1 MAEAETASEGE
12 RIAEIHTR
20 LVDIEA
26 HNAPA
31 RAARILKGLGFDEAA
46 QARSLGEFSGGWRMR
61 VALAAVLFSE
71 PDLLLLD
78 EPTNYLD
85 LEGVLWLTDYLKT
98 CQATILV
105 ISHDRDLLDDVAEQ
119 ILHLDRGKL
128 TLWTGGYSSFE
139 RQRREQQI
147 LAGKAAK
154 KQEEKRAH
162 LQAFVDRF
170 RAKASKA
177 VQAQSRLKMLAKMEP
192 VAAIVDESVQPFKWP
207 PVAKRLSPPIVTM
220 EKVSAGYDG
229 RAVIARIDLTLA
241 DDDRIGLLGQNGNG
255 KSTFAKLIAGRL
267 EPMAGKMT
275 RANRLQVG
283 YFAQHQIDELEPGG
297 SVYDH
302 VAERMRGEAVSK
314 IRGRAAMIGFS
325 GARADTKVDS
335 LSGGEKAR
343 LMMGLA
349 AFDGPQLLI
358 LDEPTNHLDIDSR
371 GELIE
376 AINDYEGACILV
388 SHDRRLLEACVDRL
402 WLAANGTVKPFEG
415 DLADYSRFVLGAD
428 QRPEQRRKRGSAPPP
443 PAAGPRREPQLKR
456 ELAALE
462 DRINRFR
469 DLLRRLD
476 EALAAGKRARRRRG
490 ENRGIGGEARRTRAG
505 ADGER
510 GSMVRTVGR
519 GGRDMSAA
527 RLRAIGVAVGLLM
540 TASASAAGLAASP
553 APWPD
558 SFVARLE
565 ALALIE
571 SLNADLLAHDSAT
584 LTLERWCADHRLADP
599 ARIVAERVSDTT
611 KPASPEVRAAL
622 DVKPDEALGY
632 RRVRLKC
639 GDHVL
644 SEADNWYVP
653 ARLTPEMN
661 HALETTDTPFGKAV
675 AALHFRRHTLS
686 ADLLVAAA
694 AGGLGDGRRGR
705 SGRQEARLRFPA
717 MCSSIARC
725 CRRRTASRSARWW
738 RPTPARC

>member
-1 MAEAETASEGE
+1 MLHISALTYRLGERLLIDNATAALASGAHVGLVGRNGAGKTTLFRLVRGDLAPESGVVIVPKGARIGSVEQEAPAGAESLIDFVLSADTEREALMAEAETASEPE

-31 RAARILKGLGFDEAA
+31 RAARILKGLGFDEPA
-46 QARSLGEFSGGWRMR
+46 QGRSLQEFSGGWRMR

-71 PDLLLLD
+71 PNLLLLD

-85 LEGVLWLTDYLKT
+85 LEGVLWLTDYLQS
-98 CQATILV
+98 CPATIVV
-105 ISHDRDLLDDVAEQ
+105 ISHDRDLLDDVAHQ

-128 TLWTGGYSSFE
+128 TLWSGGYSSFE

-154 KQEEKRAH
+154 KQEERRAH

-220 EKVSAGYDG
+220 DKVSAGYDG
-229 RAVIARIDLTLA
+229 RAVIARIDLSLA

-267 EPMAGKMT
+267 EPLAGRIA

-302 VAERMRGEAVSK
+302 VAERMRGEVESK

-325 GARADTKVDS
+325 GARAATKVEA

-415 DLADYSRFVLGAD
+415 DLADYSRFVLGAAE
-428 QRPEQRRKRGSAPPP
+428 RPDQRRKRESAPAPG
-443 PAAGPRREPQLKR
+443 PARPKREPQPLKR
-456 ELAALE
+456 EIAALE
-462 DRINRFR
+462 DKVNRFH
-469 DLLRRLD
+469 DLLRRVD
-476 EALAAGKRARRRRG
+476 EALAQASACNGDALKIADLAAKRA
-490 ENRGIGGEARRTRAG
+490 E
-505 ADGER
+505 
-510 GSMVRTVGR
+510 
-519 GGRDMSAA
+519 
-527 RLRAIGVAVGLLM
+527 
-540 TASASAAGLAASP
+540 
-553 APWPD
+553 
-558 SFVARLE
+558 
-565 ALALIE
+565 
-571 SLNADLLAHDSAT
+571 
-584 LTLERWCADHRLADP
+584 LER
-599 ARIVAERVSDTT
+599 
-611 KPASPEVRAAL
+611 AL
-622 DVKPDEALGY
+622 TATEQAWFE
-632 RRVRLKC
+632 
-639 GDHVL
+639 L
-644 SEADNWYVP
+644 SAEAD
-653 ARLTPEMN
+653 
-661 HALETTDTPFGKAV
+661 ET
-675 AALHFRRHTLS
+675 
-686 ADLLVAAA
+686 
-694 AGGLGDGRRGR
+694 
-705 SGRQEARLRFPA
+705 
-717 MCSSIARC
+717 
-725 CRRRTASRSARWW
+725 
-738 RPTPARC
+738 

>member
-1 MAEAETASEGE
+1 MLHISALTYRLGERLLIDNATAALASGAHVGLVGRNGAGKTTLFRLVRGDLAPESGVVIVPKGARIGSVEQEAPAGAESLIDFVLSADTEREALMAEAETASEPE

-31 RAARILKGLGFDEAA
+31 RAARIRKGLGFDEPA
-46 QARSLGEFSGGWRMR
+46 QGRSLQEFSGGWRMR

-71 PDLLLLD
+71 PNLLLLD

-85 LEGVLWLTDYLKT
+85 LEGVLWLTDYLQS
-98 CQATILV
+98 CPATIVV
-105 ISHDRDLLDDVAEQ
+105 ISHDRDLLDDVAHQ

-128 TLWTGGYSSFE
+128 TLWSGGYSSFE

-154 KQEEKRAH
+154 KQEERRAH

-192 VAAIVDESVQPFKWP
+192 AAAIVDESVQPFKWP

-220 EKVSAGYDG
+220 DKVSAGYDG
-229 RAVIARIDLTLA
+229 RAVIARIDLSLA

-267 EPMAGKMT
+267 EPLAGRIA

-302 VAERMRGEAVSK
+302 VAERMRGEVESK
-314 IRGRAAMIGFS
+314 IRGRGAMIGFS
-325 GARADTKVDS
+325 GARAATKVEA

-415 DLADYSRFVLGAD
+415 DLADYSRFVLGAAE
-428 QRPEQRRKRGSAPPP
+428 RPDQRRKRESAPAPG
-443 PAAGPRREPQLKR
+443 PARPKREPQPLKR
-456 ELAALE
+456 EIAALE
-462 DRINRFR
+462 DKVNRFH
-469 DLLRRLD
+469 DLLRRVD
-476 EALAAGKRARRRRG
+476 EALAQASACNGDALKIADLAAKRA
-490 ENRGIGGEARRTRAG
+490 E
-505 ADGER
+505 
-510 GSMVRTVGR
+510 
-519 GGRDMSAA
+519 
-527 RLRAIGVAVGLLM
+527 
-540 TASASAAGLAASP
+540 
-553 APWPD
+553 
-558 SFVARLE
+558 
-565 ALALIE
+565 
-571 SLNADLLAHDSAT
+571 
-584 LTLERWCADHRLADP
+584 LER
-599 ARIVAERVSDTT
+599 
-611 KPASPEVRAAL
+611 AL
-622 DVKPDEALGY
+622 TATEQAWFE
-632 RRVRLKC
+632 
-639 GDHVL
+639 L
-644 SEADNWYVP
+644 SAEAD
-653 ARLTPEMN
+653 
-661 HALETTDTPFGKAV
+661 ET
-675 AALHFRRHTLS
+675 
-686 ADLLVAAA
+686 
-694 AGGLGDGRRGR
+694 
-705 SGRQEARLRFPA
+705 
-717 MCSSIARC
+717 
-725 CRRRTASRSARWW
+725 
-738 RPTPARC
+738 

>member
-1 MAEAETASEGE
+1 MLHISALTYRLGERLLIDNATAALASGAHVGLVGRNGAGKTTLFRLVRGDLAPESGVVIVPKGARIGSVEQEAPAGAESLIDFVLSADTEREALMAEAETASEPE

-31 RAARILKGLGFDEAA
+31 RAARILKGLGFDEPA
-46 QARSLGEFSGGWRMR
+46 QGRSLQEFSGGWRMR

-71 PDLLLLD
+71 PNLLLLD

-85 LEGVLWLTDYLKT
+85 LEGVLWLTDYLQS
-98 CQATILV
+98 CPATIVV
-105 ISHDRDLLDDVAEQ
+105 ISHDRDLLDDVAHQ

-128 TLWTGGYSSFE
+128 TLWSGGYSSFE

-154 KQEEKRAH
+154 KQEERRAH

-220 EKVSAGYDG
+220 DKVSAGYDG
-229 RAVIARIDLTLA
+229 RAVIARIDLSLA

-267 EPMAGKMT
+267 EPLAGRIA

-302 VAERMRGEAVSK
+302 VAERMRGEVESK

-325 GARADTKVDS
+325 GARAATKVEA

-415 DLADYSRFVLGAD
+415 DLADYSRFVLGTD
-428 QRPEQRRKRGSAPPP
+428 ERPDQRRKRESAPAPG
-443 PAAGPRREPQLKR
+443 PARPKREPQPLKR
-456 ELAALE
+456 EIAALE
-462 DRINRFR
+462 DKVNRFH
-469 DLLRRLD
+469 DLLRRVD
-476 EALAAGKRARRRRG
+476 EALAQASARNGDALKIADLAAKRA
-490 ENRGIGGEARRTRAG
+490 E
-505 ADGER
+505 
-510 GSMVRTVGR
+510 
-519 GGRDMSAA
+519 
-527 RLRAIGVAVGLLM
+527 
-540 TASASAAGLAASP
+540 
-553 APWPD
+553 
-558 SFVARLE
+558 
-565 ALALIE
+565 
-571 SLNADLLAHDSAT
+571 
-584 LTLERWCADHRLADP
+584 LER
-599 ARIVAERVSDTT
+599 
-611 KPASPEVRAAL
+611 AL
-622 DVKPDEALGY
+622 TATEQAWFE
-632 RRVRLKC
+632 
-639 GDHVL
+639 L
-644 SEADNWYVP
+644 SAEAD
-653 ARLTPEMN
+653 
-661 HALETTDTPFGKAV
+661 ET
-675 AALHFRRHTLS
+675 
-686 ADLLVAAA
+686 
-694 AGGLGDGRRGR
+694 
-705 SGRQEARLRFPA
+705 
-717 MCSSIARC
+717 
-725 CRRRTASRSARWW
+725 
-738 RPTPARC
+738 